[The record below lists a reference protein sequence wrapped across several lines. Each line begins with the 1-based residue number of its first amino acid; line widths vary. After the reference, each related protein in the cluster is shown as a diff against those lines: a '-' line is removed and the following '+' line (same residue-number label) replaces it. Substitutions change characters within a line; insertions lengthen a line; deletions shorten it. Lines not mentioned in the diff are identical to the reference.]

1 MAQHLELSYTSEHSS
16 DRRVLQLYPSSLTRR
31 VLRWGM
37 DWMEGRGE
45 GGQGTS
51 AHTQPAH
58 RPRAAALPQLP
69 HTQGA
74 QEGVGRGKGGRGG
87 TPGPLTSRSLNP
99 KLSQV
104 LSKVLCEEAL
114 RRSMSVPSHNI
125 NLVIHWIHTMCSSH
139 YFAGTCTSV
148 PCRSATCSAVAGQS
162 SSTPCWRHVVQT
174 SSCLM

>member
-1 MAQHLELSYTSEHSS
+1 MAHSTW
-16 DRRVLQLYPSSLTRR
+16 SSATRR
-31 VLRWGM
+31 PPPHTHTHTLHTLTGAGAVH
-37 DWMEGRGE
+37 
-45 GGQGTS
+45 GT
-51 AHTQPAH
+51 APGAQLHQRAQQ
-58 RPRAAALPQLP
+58 RPPSAAALPQLP

-74 QEGVGRGKGGRGG
+74 QVGVGRGKGGRGG

-104 LSKVLCEEAL
+104 PSELLCEEAL
-114 RRSMSVPSHNI
+114 RCSMSVPSHNI

-148 PCRSATCSAVAGQS
+148 PCRSATCSAVAGRS